1 MGNTTPLTRAGRR
14 VRLGMIGGGLD
25 SVIGS
30 THLVAYRVDGLADLV
45 AGAMSINPEV
55 ARESA
60 DAQLIPADRQYATWQ
75 EMLEGESNREDGVDV
90 VVVITPPQFHG
101 EISEAFLKA
110 GISVLCE
117 KPMTGNLKQAES
129 LAAVAESADALF
141 GLTHCYTG
149 YPLARE
155 MRALVQAGAL
165 GRVTLIDGEFA
176 AGAPGVLREPEDP
189 TKRHWHFR
197 TSAMGKAVVLGEVG
211 THVHNLA
218 EFITGARVTSVSAHL
233 DTIAD
238 RREVYDNA
246 YLNIEMS
253 NGTIGRLWS
262 SFVAAGHDHGL
273 KIRIFGDTGSL
284 QWNQEDPEYV
294 TLLRPG
300 EAAVRITRALDS
312 TSPEARAA
320 ARIRPGHPEGYLM
333 AFANVYKDFFNAQ
346 LERIAGGDPSG
357 HLALVPSAADGLSTL
372 RLIDAAV
379 RSHESS
385 GVVQV
390 G

>member
-1 MGNTTPLTRAGRR
+1 
-14 VRLGMIGGGLD
+14 MIGGGLD

-30 THLVAYRVDGLADLV
+30 THLIAYRVDGLADLV
-45 AGAMSINPEV
+45 AGAMSINSDV

-60 DAQLIPADRQYATWQ
+60 DAQLIAADRQYATWQ
-75 EMLEGESNREDGVDV
+75 EMLEGESDREDGVDA

-117 KPMTGNLKQAES
+117 KPMTGNLEQAES
-129 LAAVAESADALF
+129 LAAVAGNADALF

-176 AGAPGVLREPEDP
+176 AGDLGVLREPEDP
-189 TKRHWHFR
+189 TTRHWHFR
-197 TSAMGKAVVLGEVG
+197 PTAMGKAVVLGEVG

-218 EFITGARVTSVSAHL
+218 EFITGSRVSSVSARL
-233 DTIAD
+233 DTVAE

-246 YLNIEMS
+246 YLNIELS
-253 NGTIGRLWS
+253 SGTIGRLWS

-284 QWNQEDPEYV
+284 QWNQEDPEYL

-312 TSPEARAA
+312 TSHDARAA

-333 AFANVYKDFFNAQ
+333 AFANIYKDFFNAL
-346 LERIAGGDPSG
+346 LERIGGGDPAE

-372 RLIDAAV
+372 KLIDAAV
-379 RSHESS
+379 RSHDDAATVE
-385 GVVQV
+385 VH
-390 G
+390 